1 MRVFIGVGHG
11 GSDSGAVGYLV
22 EKEVNLVEAL
32 ACKDFLKAHGVEVLM
47 SRTTDENDPITDEI
61 NECNAFEPDLAIDV
75 HSNSGRGDGFEAFYH
90 YNGGLSKDLAENI
103 EDEVKKIGQNSRGCR
118 TRLNSSGKDYYAF
131 IRETICPAVICEG
144 FFVDNETDVKI
155 ADTIEEQKNFGVTY
169 AKGILRT
176 LGISIKENIS
186 QSESDKKAKYYVQ
199 VGAYSS
205 KENAEKQLQ
214 KAKDAGFADAFM
226 RVVAQTN
233 SRT

>member
-32 ACKDFLKAHGVEVLM
+32 ACKDFLEMHGVEVLM
-47 SRTTDENDPITDEI
+47 SRAIDENDPVTDEI

-90 YNGGLSKDLAENI
+90 YKGGLSKDLAENI
-103 EDEVKKIGQNSRGCR
+103 ETEVLKIGQNSRGCK
-118 TRLNSSGKDYYAF
+118 TKLNSSGKDYYAF

-155 ADTIEEQKNFGVTY
+155 ADTIEKQKIFGVAY

-214 KAKDAGFADAFM
+214 KAKDAGFSDAFIKE
-226 RVVAQTN
+226 N
-233 SRT
+233 

>member
-22 EKEVNLVEAL
+22 EKEVKLVEAL

-47 SRTTDENDPITDEI
+47 SRTTDENDPITDDI

-155 ADTIEEQKNFGVTY
+155 ADTIEKQKIFGVAY

-176 LGISIKENIS
+176 LGISIKK

>member
-75 HSNSGRGDGFEAFYH
+75 HSNSGRGDGFEAY
-90 YNGGLSKDLAENI
+90 YYYKGGISKNLAKNI
-103 EDEVKKIGQNSRGCR
+103 EDEVKKIGQNSRGCK
-118 TRLNSSGKDYYAF
+118 TKLGSSGRDYYAF
-131 IRETICPAVICEG
+131 IRETVCPAVICEG

-176 LGISIKENIS
+176 LEISIKENSS
-186 QSESDKKAKYYVQ
+186 QPESDKKAKYYVQ

-214 KAKDAGFADAFM
+214 KAEDAGFSDAFIKE
-226 RVVAQTN
+226 N
-233 SRT
+233 

>member
-1 MRVFIGVGHG
+1 M
-11 GSDSGAVGYLV
+11 
-22 EKEVNLVEAL
+22 
-32 ACKDFLKAHGVEVLM
+32 
-47 SRTTDENDPITDEI
+47 
-61 NECNAFEPDLAIDV
+61 
-75 HSNSGRGDGFEAFYH
+75 
-90 YNGGLSKDLAENI
+90 
-103 EDEVKKIGQNSRGCR
+103 
-118 TRLNSSGKDYYAF
+118 
-131 IRETICPAVICEG
+131 ICEG
-144 FFVDNETDVKI
+144 FFVDNDTDVKI

-214 KAKDAGFADAFM
+214 KAEDAGFADAFM

-233 SRT
+233 S

>member
-32 ACKDFLKAHGVEVLM
+32 ACKDFLEMHGVEVLM
-47 SRTTDENDPITDEI
+47 SRAIDENDPVTDEI

-90 YNGGLSKDLAENI
+90 YKGGLSKDLAENI
-103 EDEVKKIGQNSRGCR
+103 ETEVLKIGQNSRGCK
-118 TRLNSSGKDYYAF
+118 TKLNSSGKDYYAF

-144 FFVDNETDVKI
+144 FFVDNETDVQI
-155 ADTIEEQKNFGVTY
+155 ADSLEEQKAFGTAY

-176 LGISIKENIS
+176 LGIYIKENSS
-186 QSESDKKAKYYVQ
+186 QPEEDKKAKYYVQ

-214 KAKDAGFADAFM
+214 KAEDAGFADAFM

-233 SRT
+233 S

>member
-32 ACKDFLKAHGVEVLM
+32 ACKDFLEMHGVEVLM
-47 SRTTDENDPITDEI
+47 SRAIDENDPVTDEI

-90 YNGGLSKDLAENI
+90 YKGGLSKDLAENI
-103 EDEVKKIGQNSRGCR
+103 ETEVLKIGQNSRGCK
-118 TRLNSSGKDYYAF
+118 TKLNSSGKDYYAF

-144 FFVDNETDVKI
+144 FFVDNETDVQI
-155 ADTIEEQKNFGVTY
+155 ADSLEEQKAFGTAY

-176 LGISIKENIS
+176 LGISIKENSS
-186 QSESDKKAKYYVQ
+186 QPESDKKAKYFVQ
-199 VGAYSS
+199 VGAYS
-205 KENAEKQLQ
+205 KRENAENQLQ
-214 KAKDAGFADAFM
+214 NAKNAGFSNAFM
-226 RVVAQTN
+226 RLT
-233 SRT
+233 

>member
-32 ACKDFLKAHGVEVLM
+32 ACKDFLEMHGVEVLM

-90 YNGGLSKDLAENI
+90 YKGGLSKDLAENI
-103 EDEVKKIGQNSRGCR
+103 ESEVKKIGQNSRGCK
-118 TRLNSSGKDYYAF
+118 TKLGSSGSDYYAF

-144 FFVDNETDVKI
+144 FFVDNETDVQI
-155 ADTIEEQKNFGVTY
+155 ADSLEEQKAFGTAY

-176 LGISIKENIS
+176 LGISIKENSS
-186 QSESDKKAKYYVQ
+186 QPKSDKKAKYFVQ
-199 VGAYSS
+199 VGAYS
-205 KENAEKQLQ
+205 KRENAENQLQ
-214 KAKDAGFADAFM
+214 KAKDAGFTDAFM

>member
-32 ACKDFLKAHGVEVLM
+32 ACKDFLEMHGVEVLM
-47 SRTTDENDPITDEI
+47 SRAIDENDPVTDEI

-90 YNGGLSKDLAENI
+90 YKGGLSKDLAENI
-103 EDEVKKIGQNSRGCR
+103 ETEVLKIGQNSRGCK
-118 TRLNSSGKDYYAF
+118 TKLNSSGKDYYAF

-144 FFVDNETDVKI
+144 FFVDNETDVQI
-155 ADTIEEQKNFGVTY
+155 ADSLEEQKAFGTAY

-214 KAKDAGFADAFM
+214 KAEDAGFADAFM

-233 SRT
+233 S

>member
-176 LGISIKENIS
+176 LGIYIKENSS
-186 QSESDKKAKYYVQ
+186 QPEEDKKAKYYVQ

-214 KAKDAGFADAFM
+214 KAEDAGFADAFM

-233 SRT
+233 S

>member
-11 GSDSGAVGYLV
+11 GTDSGAVGHLV

-32 ACKDFLKAHGVEVLM
+32 ACKDFLEMHGVEVLM
-47 SRTTDENDPITDEI
+47 SRTSDEDDPLTDEFK
-61 NECNAFEPDLAIDV
+61 ECNAFSPDLAVDI
-75 HSNSGRGDGFEAFYH
+75 HNNAGGGDGFECFYH
-90 YNGGLSKDLAENI
+90 YNGGTGKTLAQNI
-103 EDEVKKIGQNSRGCR
+103 EAEVKTIGQNSRGCKI
-118 TRLNSSGKDYYAF
+118 RLNSGGKDYYGF
-131 IRETICPAVICEG
+131 VRETVCPAVICEG
-144 FFVDNETDVKI
+144 FFVDNQTDVKI
-155 ADTIEEQKNFGVTY
+155 ADTIEKQKIFGVTY

-214 KAKDAGFADAFM
+214 KAEDAGFADAFM

-233 SRT
+233 S